1 MTCTHL
7 TTDEIQAR
15 VRQRLTPKRYRHSL
29 GVRDCALELA
39 ARYGCEEHRVT
50 VASLLHD
57 IARDLPDHELFRII
71 REEEPKRVFSEVER
85 SRPVLLHGLAGSLI
99 ARREFHVQDAEVL
112 RSIERHTTG
121 AAGMSLLERIVFVA
135 DYIEPG
141 RSMEGVR
148 EARALAGSDLEGA
161 MLVILKSVFR
171 YLLDKNRVIAA
182 DGVEAYNQI
191 IAGREI

>member
-7 TTDEIQAR
+7 TTDEIQER
-15 VRQRLTPKRYRHSL
+15 VKQRLTPKRYRHSL

-39 ARYGCEEHRVT
+39 ARYGCEEHQVI

-71 REEEPKRVFSEVER
+71 REEEPTRGFTELER
-85 SRPVLLHGLAGSLI
+85 RRPVLLHGLAGSLI
-99 ARREFHVQDAEVL
+99 ARREFHVQDVGVL
-112 RSIERHTTG
+112 RSIEHHTTG

-161 MLVILKSVFR
+161 ELVILKSVFK
-171 YLLDKNRVIAA
+171 YLLGKNRIIAA
-182 DGVEAYNQI
+182 DGVEAYNEI

>member
-1 MTCTHL
+1 VIT
-7 TTDEIQAR
+7 
-15 VRQRLTPKRYRHSL
+15 
-29 GVRDCALELA
+29 
-39 ARYGCEEHRVT
+39 
-50 VASLLHD
+50 ASLLHD

-148 EARALAGSDLEGA
+148 EARVLAGSDLKGA

-171 YLLDKNRVIAA
+171 YLLDKNRVIAT